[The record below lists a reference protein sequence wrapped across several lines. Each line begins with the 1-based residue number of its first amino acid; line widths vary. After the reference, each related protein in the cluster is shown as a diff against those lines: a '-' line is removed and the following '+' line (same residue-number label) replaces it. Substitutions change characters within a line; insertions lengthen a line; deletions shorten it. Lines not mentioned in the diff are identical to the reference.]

1 MNRCRPFRGPSMP
14 ETPAP
19 PQGGRLRA
27 IVEALVFAAE
37 EPLMIDDLVDLFPG
51 SDRETLVAALETV
64 AGSCEPEERGVMVQR
79 VAGGYRMTT
88 KPDLGE
94 WVRALFRS
102 RNRRRLSSQA
112 LETLA
117 IVAYRQPIT
126 TPEIQTIRGIDP
138 SSVLEALLEKKL
150 VRIVGRK
157 KVVGKPFLYGTTSE
171 FLAHFG
177 LNSLQDLPD
186 ISEFGALAAV
196 ADVPASGPAGG
207 ARAVGSPVVQAAGAG
222 VEAGGP
228 FEEDD
233 EDEGGNGEDTQEN
246 DDEN

>member
-1 MNRCRPFRGPSMP
+1 
-14 ETPAP
+14 
-19 PQGGRLRA
+19 LRA

-51 SDRETLVAALETV
+51 FERETLVTALEAV
-64 AGSCEPEERGVMVQR
+64 AESCETEERGVVVQR

-102 RNRRRLSSQA
+102 RNRRRLSVQA

-117 IVAYRQPIT
+117 IIAYRQPIT

-157 KVVGKPFLYGTTSE
+157 KVVGKPFLYGTTPE

-186 ISEFGALAAV
+186 VPDFGALAGSA
-196 ADVPASGPAGG
+196 ARSAPAPAQALGALGSG
-207 ARAVGSPVVQAAGAG
+207 ARH
-222 VEAGGP
+222 GP
-228 FEEDD
+228 FEEDN
-233 EDEGGNGEDTQEN
+233 ENGGNGEDTSEDE
-246 DDEN
+246 DDENERGDDGDDS

>member
-1 MNRCRPFRGPSMP
+1 MA
-14 ETPAP
+14 ETMAP
-19 PQGGRLRA
+19 PQGGRLLA

-37 EPLMIDDLVDLFPG
+37 EPLMLDDLVDLFPDT
-51 SDRETLVAALETV
+51 DRETLVAALDAV
-64 AGSCEPEERGVMVQR
+64 VGSCEMEERGVMVQR
-79 VAGGYRMTT
+79 VAGGFRMTT

-102 RNRRRLSSQA
+102 RNRRRLSAQA

-186 ISEFGALAAV
+186 VSDFGVLAGSPGTPISAPGRQLAAL
-196 ADVPASGPAGG
+196 G
-207 ARAVGSPVVQAAGAG
+207 AGA
-222 VEAGGP
+222 ERGP
-228 FEEDD
+228 FEEENDN
-233 EDEGGNGEDTQEN
+233 GGNGEDTSDDE
-246 DDEN
+246 DDENERGDDGDDS